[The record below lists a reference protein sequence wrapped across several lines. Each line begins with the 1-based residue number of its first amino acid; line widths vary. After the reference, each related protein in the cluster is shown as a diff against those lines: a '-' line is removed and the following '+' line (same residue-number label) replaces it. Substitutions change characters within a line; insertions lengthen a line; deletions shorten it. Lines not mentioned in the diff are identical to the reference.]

1 MKHYDTI
8 VIGSGGGMKI
18 ALRAASMGLKTA
30 MIEQGAVGGT
40 CLNRGCIPSKMLIYP
55 TQLPRLIR
63 EARRINVLSNSSA
76 KIEFEALIRRIS
88 ETVKGM
94 SADQESALDHTENLN
109 FHPVHAE
116 FLSDRVLRVGQEE
129 LTAHKIFIAT
139 GARPNIPDIPGLAG
153 TPFMTSS
160 EALFQT
166 DRPDRL
172 LVIGGGYIATELG
185 GAYAGAGTDV
195 TFIVR
200 SRLLR
205 HEDREI
211 AEAFSREF
219 SRSHSVHRGMVPIRV
234 DYNSGRFSVTCRD
247 TSGEQ
252 KVFDGDALLVATGVT
267 PCTDHLGLQNT
278 GIVTDEDG
286 FVQVDEFMRTN
297 VEGVY
302 ALGDCVGN
310 YLYRHTV
317 NYEAEYLI
325 RTVLQDSKRDPIDY
339 GPVPHAVFS
348 VPEIAGVGLTEE
360 QAAEQGKDYV
370 VGKASYAE
378 SNAGLARGYE
388 VGFVKLLMERPTRR
402 ILGAHILGDEASDM
416 IHLFI
421 AMMKKEGTLDDLLD
435 MIFIHPALPEIARDA
450 ARNAQSRFEDTTH

>member
-1 MKHYDTI
+1 MKQYDAI

-55 TQLPRLIR
+55 TELPRLIR
-63 EARRINVLSNSSA
+63 EARRINVLSDSSA

-88 ETVKGM
+88 ETINAM
-94 SADQESALDHTENLN
+94 SANQRSALEHTENLD
-109 FHPVHAE
+109 FYPVHAE
-116 FLSDRVLRVGQEE
+116 FLSDRVLRAGKEE
-129 LTAHKIFIAT
+129 LTAEKIFIAT
-139 GARPNIPDIPGLAG
+139 GARPYIPDIPGLAD
-153 TPFMTSS
+153 TPFMTST
-160 EALFQT
+160 EALLRT

-172 LVIGGGYIATELG
+172 IVIGGGYIATELG
-185 GAYAGAGTDV
+185 GAYAGAGADV

-211 AEAFSREF
+211 AEAFSRAF
-219 SRSHSVHRGMVPIRV
+219 RRSHSVHPGMVPMRV
-234 DYNSGRFSVTCRD
+234 DYDSGQFSVTCRD
-247 TSGEQ
+247 ASGKQ
-252 KVFDGDALLVATGVT
+252 NVFVGDALLVATGVT
-267 PCTDHLGLQNT
+267 PCTDDLGLQNT
-278 GIVTDEDG
+278 GVVTDESG
-286 FVQVDEFMRTN
+286 FIQVDGFMRTD
-297 VEGVY
+297 VDSVY

-325 RTVLQDSKRDPIDY
+325 RTVLQDIAKEPIDY

-348 VPEIAGVGLTEE
+348 MPEIAGVGMTEE
-360 QAAEQGKDYV
+360 QAIEQDKDYV
-370 VGKASYAE
+370 VGKASYAD

-388 VGFVKLLMERPTRR
+388 VGFVKLLVERSTGR

-450 ARNAQSRFEDTTH
+450 ARNARSRFEDTTH